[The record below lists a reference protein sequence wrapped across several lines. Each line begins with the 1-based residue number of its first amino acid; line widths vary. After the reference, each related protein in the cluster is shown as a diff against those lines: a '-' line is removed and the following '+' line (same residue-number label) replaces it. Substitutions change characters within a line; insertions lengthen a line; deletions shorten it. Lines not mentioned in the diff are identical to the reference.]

1 MKMVPVYVTF
11 DIDNGMGPNRF
22 TRKFDNSESALAYL
36 GGYLGGGSGT
46 VSGFHVDF
54 LWEEN

>member
-11 DIDNGMGPNRF
+11 DIDNGYGPNRF

-36 GGYLGGGSGT
+36 GGYLGAGGGT

>member
-1 MKMVPVYVTF
+1 MNMVPVYVTF

-22 TRKFDNSESALAYL
+22 TKKFRNSEDALAYL

-46 VSGFHVDF
+46 VSDFHVDF
-54 LWEEN
+54 LWEEI

>member
-1 MKMVPVYVTF
+1 MVPVYVTF
-11 DIDNGMGPNRF
+11 DIDNGYGPNRF
-22 TRKFDNSESALAYL
+22 TRKFNNSESALAYL
-36 GGYLGGGSGT
+36 GGYLGAGGGT

>member
-22 TRKFDNSESALAYL
+22 TEKFTDAVAALSYL
-36 GGYLGGGSGT
+36 NGYLGAGSGT
-46 VSGFHVDF
+46 VSDFHVDF
-54 LWEEN
+54 LWEEI

>member
-1 MKMVPVYVTF
+1 MQMVPVYVTF

-36 GGYLGGGSGT
+36 GGYLGAGSGT

-54 LWEEN
+54 LWKDN

>member
-22 TRKFDNSESALAYL
+22 TRKFDDAYSALAYL
-36 GGYLGGGSGT
+36 GGYLGAGT
-46 VSGFHVDF
+46 GTISDFHVDI
-54 LWEEN
+54 LWKDN